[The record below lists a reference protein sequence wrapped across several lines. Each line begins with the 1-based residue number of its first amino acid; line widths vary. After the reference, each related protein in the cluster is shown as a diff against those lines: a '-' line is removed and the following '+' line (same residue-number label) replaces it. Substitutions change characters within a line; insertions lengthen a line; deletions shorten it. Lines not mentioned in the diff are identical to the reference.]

1 MERNIY
7 TIRNDEIPEKL
18 NEIPQPPKL
27 LNVVGNLPKPDS
39 KILCVVGSRD
49 YSSYGEEVCKKI
61 VSGLRGYNI
70 CIVSGLA
77 RGIDGIA
84 HRAALDAGLQT
95 VAFPG
100 SGLNEDILYPKQHK
114 RLADEIVYR
123 GGGLVSEYD
132 NNQRAQDWMFP
143 QRNRLMAGISDATL
157 IIEAGMKSGTLITA
171 RLALDYNRNVGIVPG
186 SIFSKLSEGPHSLVR
201 DGAMPITSS
210 EDVLELLGFNRPEG
224 YAMQGNLLLD
234 LNEIEKRIV
243 DQLQIEARNIEEI
256 VLRLELSPRDINET
270 ISMLEIRGI
279 VEEKDGKFKLR

>member
-100 SGLNEDILYPKQHK
+100 SGLNESILYPKQHR
-114 RLADEIVYR
+114 RLADEIIYR

-201 DGAMPITSS
+201 DGAMPITNS
-210 EDVLELLGFNRPEG
+210 EDVLELLDFNRPEG
-224 YAMQGNLLLD
+224 HAMQGNLLLD
-234 LNEIEKRIV
+234 LNETEERIV
-243 DQLQIEARNIEEI
+243 DQLQIEALNIEEL